1 MLTELLLCPEYLNYC
16 RSLSVCE
23 DDANDLLSEV
33 ISKVAE
39 YPEKYE
45 KAHKNGYFKQ
55 YIFRTIYNMFITEI
69 KKEKVFKE
77 GMNED
82 STYIDEKTLSLIERQ
97 ISKDSIKKKLLSKLR
112 YSNCGRRNSDTTP
125 QCCQGKQE

>member
-16 RSLSVCE
+16 RSLSVCD

-39 YPEKYE
+39 HPGKYQ
-45 KAHKNGYFKQ
+45 KAHDNGYFKQ

-69 KKEKVFKE
+69 KKEKIFKE
-77 GMNED
+77 GINED
-82 STYIDEKTLSLIERQ
+82 STYIDEKTLSLIEKQ
-97 ISKDSIKKKLLSKLR
+97 IAKDSIKKKLRSKLL
-112 YSNCGRRNSDTTP
+112 YSSYGQRSSDTTP
-125 QCCQGKQE
+125 QCCQRTQE